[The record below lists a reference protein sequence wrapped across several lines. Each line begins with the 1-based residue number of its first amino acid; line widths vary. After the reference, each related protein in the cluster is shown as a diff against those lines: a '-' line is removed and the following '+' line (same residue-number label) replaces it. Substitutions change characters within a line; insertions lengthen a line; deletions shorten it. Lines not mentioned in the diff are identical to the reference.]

1 MDIYYKIFT
10 SFLAVITLTLILKM
24 FKNNSNFDDKYIIPI
39 IATVTVKYLLGDWD
53 IGYTW
58 TTSDIF
64 YWVSLLGISSFI
76 SNININ

>member
-1 MDIYYKIFT
+1 MNLCYKIFT
-10 SFLAVITLTLILKM
+10 SFLAVIALTLVLKM

-39 IATVTVKYLLGDWD
+39 IASTTVKYLIGDWD
-53 IGYTW
+53 NGYTW
-58 TTSDIF
+58 STSDIF